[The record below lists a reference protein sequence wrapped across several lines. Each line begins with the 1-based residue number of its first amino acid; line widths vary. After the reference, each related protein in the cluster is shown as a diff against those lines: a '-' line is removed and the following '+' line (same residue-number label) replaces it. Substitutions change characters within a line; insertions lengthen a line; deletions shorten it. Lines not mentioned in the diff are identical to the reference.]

1 MERIMEYVY
10 EVNNEIIRTYNLMNN
25 DGKLYLRKISNFY
38 LSLRGEST
46 IYDLR
51 NRGYIEMSEAREKYN
66 VDSFEKRDNEK
77 VKTKKYSLKKLAK
90 RR

>member
-1 MERIMEYVY
+1 MERVMEYVY

-38 LSLRGEST
+38 LSLRGEAT